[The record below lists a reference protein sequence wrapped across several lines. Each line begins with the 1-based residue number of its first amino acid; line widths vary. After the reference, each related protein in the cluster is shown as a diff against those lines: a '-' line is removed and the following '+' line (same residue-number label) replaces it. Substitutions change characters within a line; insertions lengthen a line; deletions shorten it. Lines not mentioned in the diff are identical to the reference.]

1 MISVPDKIAEALRD
15 ATVFS
20 CVAKIYFTNGS
31 SLTVDR
37 DAFMQ
42 DGNRVVEGAGAT
54 SLPLGVA
61 VERTIQLS
69 LMNDT
74 DYLGDYD
81 FYNARIV
88 VYIPFYDVDPATVTT
103 TPGGEEGE
111 EGVIPDESE
120 SPVPE
125 DDISNTLVLDGGAEI
140 AVVPIGEFTVIDP
153 VSYGDVVTITAV
165 DNMYKADCP
174 YTTSLTFPVS
184 LGNMY
189 LEICDSCD
197 IYCETSVFPNSDF
210 MVKTAPSGTYT
221 FREVIGYIAM
231 LAGGN
236 ASISRYGLLRIVPY
250 DFSEESVQ
258 TLEDWI
264 CVTVGT
270 DDIVVS
276 GIQTTRTTTNSDGST
291 ASDNVLYGSAGYVLE
306 VENPLIA
313 GQEEAALKLIGSGVM
328 GVTFRKFEGDYISYP
343 LAEFMDVVE
352 VVDRKGNAYRSV
364 ITDIDF
370 TFCGITAMSNSAEA
384 AIRNTRT
391 YTSAATK
398 AAREATN
405 AEAES
410 REKLSNVMYD
420 LELLKDVYLGNKG
433 KDTLQSSW
441 IDLKW

>member
-15 ATVFS
+15 ATVFP

-42 DGNRVVEGAGAT
+42 DGNRVIEGAGAT

-61 VERTIQLS
+61 VERTIQLA

-74 DYLGDYD
+74 GYLSEYD
-81 FYNARIV
+81 FYNARV
-88 VYIPFYDVDPATVTT
+88 YVYIPFYDVDPSSVTT
-103 TPGGEEGE
+103 TPGGE

-120 SPVPE
+120 SPVP
-125 DDISNTLVLDGGAEI
+125 DDGITDTLVLDGGAEI

-153 VSYGDVVTITAV
+153 VSYGDVVSITAV

-184 LGNMY
+184 LESMY
-189 LEICDSCD
+189 LEICDGCD
-197 IYCETSVFPNSDF
+197 LYCETSVFPNSDF
-210 MVKTAPSGTYT
+210 IVKTAPSGTYT

-264 CVTVGT
+264 SVTVGT

-291 ASDNVLYGSAGYVLE
+291 ASDTVLYGSAGYVLE
-306 VENPLIA
+306 VKNPLIA

-441 IDLKW
+441 IDLNW